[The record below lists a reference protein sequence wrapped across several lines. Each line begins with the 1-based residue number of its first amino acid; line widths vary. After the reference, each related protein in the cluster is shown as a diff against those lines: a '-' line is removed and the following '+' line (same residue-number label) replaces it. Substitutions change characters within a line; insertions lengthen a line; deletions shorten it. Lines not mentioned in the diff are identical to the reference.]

1 MLFFFFAKDM
11 QQTETSIITSTAMEI
26 DHIDDD
32 TVNEFCMPTTSSKLP
47 LILQGEFFEVT
58 AKSTDKKIIAQ
69 CKNCP
74 KIISG
79 SRTSTGNFV
88 SHYNVS
94 YVFLCFLY
102 FCWFLFLY
110 IS

>member
-1 MLFFFFAKDM
+1 MIAFLTAKDM
-11 QQTETSIITSTAMEI
+11 QERENPIVTSNLMEI
-26 DHIDDD
+26 DHD
-32 TVNEFCMPTTSSKLP
+32 VNDNVNKDSTPSISFKLP
-47 LILQGEFFEVT
+47 FILQGEFFVVT
-58 AKSTDKKIIAQ
+58 KSTGQKIIAQ

-94 YVFLCFLY
+94 YTFFLY
-102 FCWFLFLY
+102 FC
-110 IS
+110 